1 MDLQPIKQQF
11 NIIGNSP
18 LLNRGIEIA
27 MQVAIT
33 DLSVLIIGESG
44 VGKEH
49 FPKIIH
55 HYSSRKHAPYFAI
68 NCGAIPE
75 GTIDSELF
83 GHEKGAFTDAKSE
96 RKGYFEIADGGT
108 LFLDEVGELPLSTQ
122 ARLLRVLETGEYMRV
137 GSSKTLKTN
146 VRVVA
151 ATNLNIPRAI
161 EEGKF
166 REDLYYR
173 LNAVGIRVPALRE
186 RRDDIPLLFRKFAR
200 DFADKYNMPSIRLT
214 DEAMEMVK
222 GYYWRGNVRQL
233 KNVVDQISI
242 IEQRREITPDILVN
256 YLTKNEQ
263 STGLVAV
270 HSQTNSYAESQN
282 IEMLKQIVF
291 SLSKELDTLKKQIQE
306 MNTSNRILIDRVE
319 GIEEQSSLPVDVK
332 QAEIEDVTSELEIED
347 ITPVESI
354 APKTIKT
361 KADRDREAIEEA
373 LKASGGNRKVAADML
388 GISERTLYRKLKGE

>member
-1 MDLQPIKQQF
+1 
-11 NIIGNSP
+11 
-18 LLNRGIEIA
+18 
-27 MQVAIT
+27 
-33 DLSVLIIGESG
+33 
-44 VGKEH
+44 
-49 FPKIIH
+49 
-55 HYSSRKHAPYFAI
+55 
-68 NCGAIPE
+68 
-75 GTIDSELF
+75 
-83 GHEKGAFTDAKSE
+83 
-96 RKGYFEIADGGT
+96 
-108 LFLDEVGELPLSTQ
+108 
-122 ARLLRVLETGEYMRV
+122 
-137 GSSKTLKTN
+137 
-146 VRVVA
+146 
-151 ATNLNIPRAI
+151 
-161 EEGKF
+161 
-166 REDLYYR
+166 
-173 LNAVGIRVPALRE
+173 
-186 RRDDIPLLFRKFAR
+186 
-200 DFADKYNMPSIRLT
+200 MPSIRLT
-214 DEAMEMVK
+214 DESMEIAK

-256 YLTKNEQ
+256 YLPKNEQ

-319 GIEEQSSLPVDVK
+319 EIEEQSSLPVDVK
-332 QAEIEDVTSELEIED
+332 QTEIEDVTTELEIED
-347 ITPVESI
+347 VTPVESI